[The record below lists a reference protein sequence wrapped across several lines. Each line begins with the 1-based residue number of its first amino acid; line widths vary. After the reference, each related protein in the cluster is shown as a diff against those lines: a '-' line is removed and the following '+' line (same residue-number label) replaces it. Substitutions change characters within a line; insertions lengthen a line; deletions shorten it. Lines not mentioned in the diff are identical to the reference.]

1 MDILDM
7 MQDMQ
12 DSVMG
17 PLPED
22 LLDKVMNRKDYSS
35 PSRRKRLVE
44 DTFRKARNGFR
55 SIGRIDAWQNENLRK
70 KVVLQVL
77 DKAAAFGKE
86 NGCLSPEESFV
97 SFEAMAYMNYDMLE
111 DSEYITL
118 GASLWILEELR
129 RTQRLGEAFD
139 FLPGSMMDIWD
150 IWLPT
155 DFYHPCY
162 DQDLIRS
169 VAHTIS
175 EKNSRREGAD
185 QFKGLISLLD
195 EEKVKTA
202 VDHFHALQWKA
213 IESYMKAEGYFDSR
227 DTEILT
233 ELKQLNV
240 HSILTVDVSSRESR
254 KRELMADYL
263 DLQDTR
269 KHLHVI
275 FERLFAS
282 GEKKICGA
290 RKLGKAMEARVED
303 PYEICFAV
311 IYLLGTEDE
320 SIWLIRSGTTALQAA
335 ARLLPWYEG
344 ALDKDDDEIDGDFP
358 DDEWDMDEMTYNEN
372 GWLDREPA
380 EEKTDYYHPDKPGE
394 QNLAQ
399 KIYRLSR
406 GIVPAGLHPFSQERE
421 DMRENGEKDA
431 DLISDWAE
439 ILFLSSFQAS
449 ASNLRRDLWSWDP
462 TEDMELEEEN
472 LDTDSLDENTEEITS
487 TDTSVD
493 DSLAHLKRGQ
503 TETTNGK
510 SNKMAYATDTFA
522 TDSTG
527 RHPDRRNP
535 AAKKADTNNTS
546 NDTIDEQDLSARLL
560 KAQNELEKARR
571 QVKGLR
577 SSLAEL
583 RHEADT
589 ERAKTEH
596 ELKTLRMEH
605 RELADL
611 RELVFNRENN
621 IQEKA
626 VKEISYPYETRKRT
640 VIFGGHDTFLKAIRP
655 MLPNVRFVDTSVY
668 NFSPE
673 IVKNADV
680 VWIQNNCISH
690 PQYWNIVK
698 VARHHSIQVRYFA
711 YASAEKCAEQLVTED
726 QKD

>member
-12 DSVMG
+12 DSVME

-44 DTFRKARNGFR
+44 DTFRKARNGFE
-55 SIGRIDAWQNENLRK
+55 SIGRIDAWKNENLRK

-77 DKAAAFGKE
+77 DRAAAFGKE

-118 GASLWILEELR
+118 GAALWILEELR

-175 EKNSRREGAD
+175 EKNSHGEGAD

-195 EEKVKTA
+195 EERVKTA

-213 IESYMKAEGYFDSR
+213 IASYMKTEGYFDSR

-240 HSILTVDVSSRESR
+240 HSILTVDVSRRESR

-269 KHLHVI
+269 KQLHVT
-275 FERLFAS
+275 FEHLFAS

-303 PYEICFAV
+303 PYEICFAF
-311 IYLLGTEDE
+311 IYLLGTDDE
-320 SIWLIRSGTTALQAA
+320 SIWLMRSGTTALQAA

-344 ALDKDDDEIDGDFP
+344 ALDKDDDEIDGDYS

-380 EEKTDYYHPDKPGE
+380 EEKTDYYHPDNPGE

-421 DMRENGEKDA
+421 AMREDGEKNA

-439 ILFLSSFQAS
+439 ILFLSSFQAP

-462 TEDMELEEEN
+462 ADDMELEDE
-472 LDTDSLDENTEEITS
+472 DLDEDLLDVNDEEITS
-487 TDTSVD
+487 TDTSAD
-493 DSLAHLKRGQ
+493 DSLVHLNRSRAA
-503 TETTNGK
+503 NGK
-510 SNKMAYATDTFA
+510 ANKTAIDSGTFA
-522 TDSTG
+522 ADSAG
-527 RHPDRRNP
+527 RLPDRRKT
-535 AAKKADTNNTS
+535 AAKKADTDNSS
-546 NDTIDEQDLSARLL
+546 NDPVDEQDLSARLL
-560 KAQNELEKARR
+560 KAQSELEKARR

-583 RHEADT
+583 RHEADA
-589 ERAKTEH
+589 ERAKTAH
-596 ELKTLRMEH
+596 ELNTLRMEH

-611 RELVFNRENN
+611 RELVFNRENE
-621 IQEKA
+621 IREKT
-626 VKEISYPYETRKRT
+626 VKEINYPYETRKRT

-655 MLPNVRFVDTSVY
+655 MLPNVRFVDTAIYS
-668 NFSPE
+668 FSPE

-690 PQYWNIVK
+690 SQYWNIVK
-698 VARHHSIQVRYFA
+698 VARQHSIQVRYFA

>member
-7 MQDMQ
+7 LQDMQ

-22 LLDKVMNRKDYSS
+22 LLDQGMNRKDYSS
-35 PSRRKRLVE
+35 PSRRKHLV
-44 DTFRKARNGFR
+44 DDIFRKARKGFK
-55 SIGRIDAWQNENLRK
+55 SIGRIDAWHNETLRK
-70 KVVLQVL
+70 KMVLQQL
-77 DKAAAFGKE
+77 DRAASFGRE

-97 SFEAMAYMNYDMLE
+97 GFEAMAYMNYDMLE

-118 GASLWILEELR
+118 GASLWVLEELR

-150 IWLPT
+150 VWLPT

-175 EKNSRREGAD
+175 EKNSRGEGAE
-185 QFKGLISLLD
+185 QFRNLISLLD
-195 EEKVKTA
+195 EEKIKTA
-202 VDHFHALQWKA
+202 VDHFHVLQWKS

-227 DTEILT
+227 EMEILT

-240 HSILTVDVSSRESR
+240 HSILNVDVSSRESR
-254 KRELMADYL
+254 KRDLLTEYL
-263 DLQDTR
+263 DLQDTIR
-269 KHLHVI
+269 HFHI
-275 FERLFAS
+275 TFERLFAS

-290 RKLGKAMEARVED
+290 RKLGKAVEARVED

-311 IYLLGTEDE
+311 LYLLGTDDE
-320 SIWLIRSGTTALQAA
+320 SIWLMRSGTTALQAA
-335 ARLLPWYEG
+335 SRLLPWYEG
-344 ALDKDDDEIDGDFP
+344 AFDKDEDEITDDLP

-372 GWLDREPA
+372 GWLDREPV

-421 DMRENGEKDA
+421 AMRKSGEKNA

-439 ILFLSSFQAS
+439 ILFLSSFQAP
-449 ASNLRRDLWSWDP
+449 ASNLRRDLWSRDP
-462 TEDMELEEEN
+462 SDDLNLEEEDL
-472 LDTDSLDENTEEITS
+472 LDGDNEESTS
-487 TDTSVD
+487 TPASA
-493 DSLAHLKRGQ
+493 DSDQALLKPGQ
-503 TETTNGK
+503 SDAANEKTHKTAN
-510 SNKMAYATDTFA
+510 APDAFDA
-522 TDSTG
+522 DSTG
-527 RHPDRRNP
+527 RHPGRRKP
-535 AAKKADTNNTS
+535 VAKKDDSNSTS
-546 NDTIDEQDLSARLL
+546 NDPDNEQDLAARLL

-577 SSLAEL
+577 SSLTEL
-583 RHEADT
+583 RHEADA
-589 ERAKTEH
+589 ERVKIEH
-596 ELKTLRMEH
+596 ELRTLRMEH

-611 RELVFNRENN
+611 RELVFNRENE
-621 IQEKA
+621 IREKT

-655 MLPNVRFVDTSVY
+655 MLPNVRFVNTAIY

-690 PQYWNIVK
+690 SQYWNIVK
-698 VARHHSIQVRYFA
+698 VARQYSIQVRYFA